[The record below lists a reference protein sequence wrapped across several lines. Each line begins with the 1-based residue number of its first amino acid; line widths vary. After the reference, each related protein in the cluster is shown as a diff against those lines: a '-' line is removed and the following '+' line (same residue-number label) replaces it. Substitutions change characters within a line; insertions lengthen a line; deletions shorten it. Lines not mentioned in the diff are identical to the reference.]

1 MARLT
6 EAIGALAREA
16 RQLDDALERMER
28 HRAGLL
34 ASLNRADAMLGKVR
48 QQRQEVWAAL
58 EVLDGYNTEA
68 SK

>member
-16 RQLDDALERMER
+16 QELDAALEGMER

-34 ASLNRADAMLGKVR
+34 ASLDRADAMLGKVR
-48 QQRQEVWAAL
+48 QQRQEVGAAL